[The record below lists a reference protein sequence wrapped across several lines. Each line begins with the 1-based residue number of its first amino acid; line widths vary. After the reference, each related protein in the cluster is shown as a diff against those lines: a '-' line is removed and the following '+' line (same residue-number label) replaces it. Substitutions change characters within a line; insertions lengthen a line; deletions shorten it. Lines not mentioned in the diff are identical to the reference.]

1 MSSARATKRS
11 TARSKSPDM
20 TKGETPG
27 LRQIVQNRFLKDVF
41 ESAAGTFFRP
51 CVVCDRQGKVASFCG
66 LLVPLI

>member
-41 ESAAGTFFRP
+41 ESAAGTF
-51 CVVCDRQGKVASFCG
+51 VVVARA
-66 LLVPLI
+66 

>member
-41 ESAAGTFFRP
+41 ESAAGTFF
-51 CVVCDRQGKVASFCG
+51 VVASCRI
-66 LLVPLI
+66 VKEEVASCWACCCR

>member
-1 MSSARATKRS
+1 MSTARAKRS

-41 ESAAGTFFRP
+41 DSAAGTSSRL
-51 CVVCDRQGKVASFCG
+51 VAEETNEGKKS
-66 LLVPLI
+66 